1 MPAKKPEVGV
11 LLGSPSDTD
20 LVKNTIAVLKEFK
33 VPYEVKILSAHRSPE
48 KTAKYADS
56 AAGRGLKVIIAAAGG
71 AAHLAGVVAAHT
83 TLPVIGIPV
92 PSKQLNGL
100 DSLLS
105 IVQMPSGVPVA
116 TVAIGDAGARNA
128 ALLAVQILALSD
140 SRCQKLLEKHKRALV
155 RKIDSANR
163 KLSL

>member
-48 KTAKYADS
+48 KTAKYAES
-56 AAGRGLKVIIAAAGG
+56 AARRGLKVIIAAAGG

-83 TLPVIGIPV
+83 ILPVIGIPV

-128 ALLAVQILALSD
+128 AILAVQILALSD
-140 SRCQKLLEKHKRALV
+140 SRCQKLLEKHKRSLV
-155 RKIDSANR
+155 RKIDNANK